1 MIQLSQLTF
10 QYTSQSDVLTFP
22 DWEVA
27 QGDHAL
33 ILGSS
38 GSGKTTLLHLLAGL
52 LSPRNGQIL
61 VGDKNLADLQGSA
74 LDKYRGQNIG
84 LVFQQPHLISA
95 LSLEQNLLLAQY
107 MAGLPQDHQRVNEV
121 IETLGL
127 SHRKKALIH
136 TLSQGEAQRASIARA
151 VLNNPLVILADEPT
165 SSLDDENC
173 ERVLNTLKQQ
183 ANTYRAT
190 LVIATHD
197 QRVKDVIDNQ
207 YKMGRP

>member
-1 MIQLSQLTF
+1 MIQLANLTF
-10 QYTSQSDVLTFP
+10 QYTSDSELLSFA
-22 DWEVA
+22 DWHVA
-27 QGDHAL
+27 QGGHAL

-52 LSPRNGQIL
+52 LRPKSGKII
-61 VGDKNLADLQGSA
+61 VGDQDLAKLQGSA

-95 LSLEQNLLLAQY
+95 LSLQQNLLLAQY

-127 SHRKKALIH
+127 GHRRKALIH

-173 ERVLNTLKQQ
+173 DRVLQTLQQQ
-183 ANTYRAT
+183 ANSYRAT

-197 QRVKDVIDNQ
+197 QRVKDVVDNQ
-207 YKMGRP
+207 YKMG